1 MTSLLRSSRRSKMQ
15 VSLRHS
21 KRSAAHD
28 LLAMTGARRAATAFC
43 PGSGSVFC
51 IEGTMKP
58 ETNRRDG
65 SDPEAQAAVQSGL
78 QILDSCA
85 TTVRYRAG
93 EEIGHE
99 LDPFERWY
107 RIVAGVARKCVVL
120 PNGRRQILDLL
131 LSGDFFG
138 IDSQPPQQ
146 HCYCEAVVDSTVVAS
161 YSCRDVE
168 ALSEAD
174 TRVAKAVRDL
184 AFRAI
189 SRLQTQLLIRGRTTA
204 TAKVGSFL
212 LNMEH
217 RLSDQPAGAVE
228 LPMSRT
234 DIADYL
240 AISVE
245 TVSRALTGLRDRG
258 AIQFSGA
265 RRLTIVHPEAL
276 EVDQRRD
283 AERPLE
289 EVPPPLLESR
299 TPDDKRWL

>member
-1 MTSLLRSSRRSKMQ
+1 
-15 VSLRHS
+15 
-21 KRSAAHD
+21 
-28 LLAMTGARRAATAFC
+28 
-43 PGSGSVFC
+43 
-51 IEGTMKP
+51 MKS
-58 ETNRRDG
+58 EANSRDG
-65 SDPEAQAAVQSGL
+65 SDVESQAAVQSGL

-85 TTVRYRAG
+85 TTLRYQSG

-99 LDPFERWY
+99 PEQGERWY
-107 RIVAGVARKCVVL
+107 RVVSGVARKCVVL

-131 LSGDFFG
+131 LAGDFFG

-146 HCYCEAVVDSTVVAS
+146 HCYCEAVVDSTMVAS
-161 YSCRDVE
+161 YSRRDVE
-168 ALSEAD
+168 ALAEAD

-217 RLSDQPAGAVE
+217 RLSDQPQGAVE

-276 EVDQRRD
+276 EIDQRRD
-283 AERPLE
+283 ADRTLNDLPA
-289 EVPPPLLESR
+289 PLLDSR
-299 TPDDKRWL
+299 TPAVKRLS

>member
-1 MTSLLRSSRRSKMQ
+1 
-15 VSLRHS
+15 
-21 KRSAAHD
+21 
-28 LLAMTGARRAATAFC
+28 
-43 PGSGSVFC
+43 
-51 IEGTMKP
+51 MKP
-58 ETNRRDG
+58 DPNRGADA
-65 SDPEAQAAVQSGL
+65 DPAAEAAVQSGL

-85 TTVRYRAG
+85 AMVRYQAG

-99 LDPFERWY
+99 PDHIERWY
-107 RIVAGVARKCVVL
+107 RIVSGVARKCVVL

-131 LSGDFFG
+131 LAGDFFG
-138 IDSQPPQQ
+138 VDSQPPQ
-146 HCYCEAVVDSTVVAS
+146 HCYCEAVVDSTFVAC
-161 YSCRDVE
+161 YARRDVE
-168 ALSEAD
+168 ALTEAD
-174 TRVAKAVRDL
+174 SRAAKAVRDL

-189 SRLQTQLLIRGRTTA
+189 ERLQTQLLIRGRTTA

-265 RRLTIVHPEAL
+265 RKLTIVDPVAL

-283 AERPLE
+283 ADRELGA
-289 EVPPPLLESR
+289 VPPPLLE
-299 TPDDKRWL
+299 PHVGDDKRWS

>member
-1 MTSLLRSSRRSKMQ
+1 MAVSRVLRERFRSR
-15 VSLRHS
+15 
-21 KRSAAHD
+21 
-28 LLAMTGARRAATAFC
+28 
-43 PGSGSVFC
+43 SVFC
-51 IEGTMKP
+51 IERSMKP
-58 ETNRRDG
+58 EPNRRAGLDAE
-65 SDPEAQAAVQSGL
+65 SHAAVQRGL

-85 TTVRYRAG
+85 ITVRYQAG
-93 EEIGHE
+93 QEIGHE
-99 LDPFERWY
+99 PDQVERWY
-107 RIVAGVARKCVVL
+107 RIVSGVARKCVVL

-131 LSGDFFG
+131 LAGDFFG

-146 HCYCEAVVDSTVVAS
+146 HCYCESVVDGTVVAC
-161 YSCRDVE
+161 YARRDVE
-168 ALSEAD
+168 ALTEAD
-174 TRVAKAVRDL
+174 PRVSKAVRDL

-217 RLSDQPAGAVE
+217 RLNDQPPGAVE

-265 RRLTIVHPEAL
+265 RRLTIVDPVAL

-283 AERPLE
+283 AERGIDE
-289 EVPPPLLESR
+289 IPPPLIGAR
-299 TPDDKRWL
+299 VPDDKRWS

>member
-1 MTSLLRSSRRSKMQ
+1 MKPGSTRRS
-15 VSLRHS
+15 
-21 KRSAAHD
+21 
-28 LLAMTGARRAATAFC
+28 
-43 PGSGSVFC
+43 
-51 IEGTMKP
+51 
-58 ETNRRDG
+58 
-65 SDPEAQAAVQSGL
+65 EADSESQAGVQSGL

-85 TTVRYRAG
+85 ATVRYQAG
-93 EEIGHE
+93 QEIGHE
-99 LDPFERWY
+99 PDQVERWY
-107 RIVAGVARKCVVL
+107 RIVSGVARKCVVL

-131 LSGDFFG
+131 LAGDFFG
-138 IDSQPPQQ
+138 IDSQPPNQ
-146 HCYCEAVVDSTVVAS
+146 HCYCEAVVDATVVAC
-161 YSCRDVE
+161 YARRDVE
-168 ALSEAD
+168 ALTEAD
-174 TRVAKAVRDL
+174 PRVAKAVRDL

-217 RLSDQPAGAVE
+217 RLSDQPPGAVE

-265 RRLTIVHPEAL
+265 RRLTIVDPQAL
-276 EVDQRRD
+276 EIDQRRD
-283 AERPLE
+283 SERDIE
-289 EVPPPLLESR
+289 EVPPAILESR
-299 TPDDKRWL
+299 VPEDKRWS